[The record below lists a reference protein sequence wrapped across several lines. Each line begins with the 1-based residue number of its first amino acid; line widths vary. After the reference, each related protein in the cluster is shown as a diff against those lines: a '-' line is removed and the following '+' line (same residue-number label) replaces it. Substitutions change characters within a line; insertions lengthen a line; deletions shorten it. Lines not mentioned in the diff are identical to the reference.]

1 MKKEVYTNGLNMEE
15 VERALSSA
23 DQKFIL
29 MPAKAGSTN
38 FTALTKK
45 CMKKTASSLVLNNIV
60 NIHKYHK
67 PFLQSNMKPPK
78 LITSHVYKAET
89 LIEIAE
95 SIDPTSLMIY
105 VYRNELDRLKS
116 AIACITN
123 AKICS

>member
-1 MKKEVYTNGLNMEE
+1 MEE
-15 VERALSSA
+15 VERALLSA

-78 LITSHVYKAET
+78 LITSHVT
-89 LIEIAE
+89 LI
-95 SIDPTSLMIY
+95 SPGTSRILSRPPKLCISNDLSKSY
-105 VYRNELDRLKS
+105 VEKTD
-116 AIACITN
+116 IF
-123 AKICS
+123 

>member
-1 MKKEVYTNGLNMEE
+1 MEE

-23 DQKFIL
+23 DQTFIL
-29 MPAKAGSTN
+29 MPAKASGTSLKA
-38 FTALTKK
+38 FTKK
-45 CMKKTASSLVLNNIV
+45 CMNGTASSLVPNLVV
-60 NIHKYHK
+60 NSHKYHK